1 MRRRSSAPSATPSTS
16 AGWTSRR
23 RGGPRRRSRRR
34 CGGRLA
40 ASWGS
45 LRGPRVSAR
54 GARRTPRGWRRP
66 RSGAA
71 HHALRCAPQGGAR
84 GDAGDPG
91 DVLGW
96 LRVRA
101 RRWDRDGGASASPAR
116 RSWPRCWWRWSAWAG
131 SRGTRRR
138 WSTAPSPTWGRDASE
153 AMRLALREA
162 THVGRG
168 RAAPRRAI
176 QRGVEGGA
184 RARRAGSRR
193 GAVAVGSPAAALA
206 LVGHRAALTDEA
218 VSPAAGALPDA
229 LRAAVRVDVGH
240 AAEHGGGWIVGGRRR
255 HPGAACGPAAR
266 AVRARVGTLE
276 RRLARVVAVHRR
288 RLGRV
293 EGHRA
298 LEPRGER
305 RASARP
311 HVIRALSSDALARI
325 ALREERLAV
334 PRRVRCHQLAL
345 VGRRST
351 RSLAR
356 RDAARAVAARGFE
369 LLARQGRLRPLP
381 IGLGLSRR
389 GLGGLDLDRGGGRRL
404 GRGRVP
410 AVLGSGA
417 ARREGG
423 RAQRGPGHPS
433 GEHTRRIAERRGARG
448 QARASRQGSG
458 S

>member
-1 MRRRSSAPSATPSTS
+1 MLCGAHHKAVHEGTLVIRGTYS
-16 AGWTSRR
+16 AGFVFEHADGIAMEGRARRR
-23 RGGPRRRSRRR
+23 RGAPGPGA
-34 CGGRLA
+34 GGAGRHGLEA
-40 ASWGS
+40 AG
-45 LRGPRVSAR
+45 RAGDGRPRQAPR
-54 GARRTPRGWRRP
+54 GA
-66 RSGAA
+66 
-71 HHALRCAPQGGAR
+71 
-84 GDAGDPG
+84 
-91 DVLGW
+91 
-96 LRVRA
+96 
-101 RRWDRDGGASASPAR
+101 
-116 RSWPRCWWRWSAWAG
+116 
-131 SRGTRRR
+131 
-138 WSTAPSPTWGRDASE
+138 RDASE

-168 RAAPRRAI
+168 SAAPRRAI

-288 RLGRV
+288 RLGRL
-293 EGHRA
+293 ERHRA

-311 HVIRALSSDALARI
+311 HVIRALSPDALARI
-325 ALREERLAV
+325 ALREERLAL

-356 RDAARAVAARGFE
+356 RDAARGVAARAVE
-369 LLARQGRLRPLP
+369 LLARQGRLLVLP
-381 IGLGLSRR
+381 IGLGLARR
-389 GLGGLDLDRGGGRRL
+389 GLGGLDLDRSRRRGGRRL

-423 RAQRGPGHPS
+423 RTQHGPGRPS
-433 GEHTRRIAERRGARG
+433 GDHARRIAERRGASG